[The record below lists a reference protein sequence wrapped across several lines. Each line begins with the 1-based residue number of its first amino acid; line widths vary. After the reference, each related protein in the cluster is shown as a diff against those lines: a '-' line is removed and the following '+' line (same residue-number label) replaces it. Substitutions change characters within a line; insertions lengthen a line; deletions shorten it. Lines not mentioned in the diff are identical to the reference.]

1 MTRKYTPVIQK
12 RDQWY
17 IAYVEE
23 LPGVNA
29 RGRSPAEARRNLEEA
44 VNLMSEVNL
53 EFAARSKR
61 RATLQEA
68 KRRR

>member
-1 MTRKYTPVIQK
+1 MTRKYTAVIQK
-12 RDQWY
+12 RGRWY
-17 IAYVEE
+17 VAYVEE

-29 RGRSPAEARRNLEEA
+29 QGKTARQARRNLEEA